1 MLKNEVID
9 LYSSKLFNCIINE
22 INKERNNN
30 YVDKKNIRNAIRVF
44 EISTHW
50 KYIIIEKDT
59 LHPSGYD
66 Y

>member
-44 EISTHW
+44 EISTH
-50 KYIIIEKDT
+50 
-59 LHPSGYD
+59 
-66 Y
+66 